1 MKVKRSLNIRINRIA
16 PVLSL
21 LVLLVPA
28 VVITNPGLSSAQI
41 RTYHE
46 SVAAQLS
53 GFPYR
58 LGGWV
63 GVDVALP
70 AEENAVEPNMVVSRR
85 YSRIGGSGSV
95 NLGLIHCKDVR
106 DMHAHRPPRAF
117 QAGGWSRYETVTV
130 PVSIEGQRAEM
141 DVFRFRRVDRQ
152 GIEEYRTVA
161 SLFVLPEQGVIT
173 NLGELNQVASVS
185 MRTTL
190 LGVAQVRLEFD
201 GRPGLEEVAE
211 LSTEFLG
218 LLPEGTIRR
227 IVDPTDLDQSSMPV
241 EDGRE
246 TDQS

>member
-16 PVLSL
+16 PALSL

-28 VVITNPGLSSAQI
+28 VVITNPGLSGAQI
-41 RTYHE
+41 RAYHE

-58 LGGWV
+58 LGNWA
-63 GVDVALP
+63 GVDVTLP
-70 AEENAVEPNMVVSRR
+70 AEENSVEPNVVVSRR
-85 YSRIGGSGSV
+85 YSRIGGSGAV

-106 DMHAHRPPRAF
+106 DMHAHRPQRAF
-117 QAGGWSRYETVTV
+117 QAGGWSRYETLAV
-130 PVSIEGQRAEM
+130 PVSIEGERAEM

-161 SLFVLPEQGVIT
+161 SIFVLPEQGVIT

-190 LGVAQVRLEFD
+190 LGIAQVRLEFD
-201 GRPGLEEVAE
+201 GRPDLKEVAE
-211 LSTEFLG
+211 LATELMG
-218 LLPEGTIRR
+218 LFPEGTIRR
-227 IVDPTDLDQSSMPV
+227 IVDLTDLDQPPTPQD
-241 EDGRE
+241 DGRE
-246 TDQS
+246 TEQP

>member
-28 VVITNPGLSSAQI
+28 VVITNPGLSGAQI

-46 SVAAQLS
+46 SVAAHLS

-58 LGGWV
+58 LGSWA

-70 AEENAVEPNMVVSRR
+70 TEENAVEPNIVVSRR
-85 YSRIGGSGSV
+85 YSRIGGSGAV

-106 DMHAHRPPRAF
+106 DMHAHRPQRAF
-117 QAGGWSRYETVTV
+117 QAGGWSRYETLTV
-130 PVSIEGQRAEM
+130 PVSIEGRRAEM
-141 DVFRFRRVDRQ
+141 EVFRFRRMDRQ
-152 GIEEYRTVA
+152 GIEEFRTVA
-161 SLFVLPEQGVIT
+161 SIFVLPEQGVIT
-173 NLGELNQVASVS
+173 HLGELNQVESVS

-201 GRPGLEEVAE
+201 GRPGLQEVSE
-211 LSTEFLG
+211 LATEFMG
-218 LLPEGTIRR
+218 LFPEGTIQG
-227 IVDPTDLDQSSMPV
+227 IVDLSELDQPPTPE

-246 TDQS
+246 ADQP